1 MRPNCE
7 NWIGNGR
14 TNGHAEIQTNERMDG
29 QTGTPSHTDAWTH
42 LKTRKIITYLYFFFP
57 HTTFTILTGYRCDIE
72 LVLRAFLSIF
82 DPKRT
87 HFFFIRTWSMKSEP
101 GCEKMKKIS
110 ILIFSFAS
118 PKSFFFFFYW
128 KNILI
133 LNFFTTW
140 LRYHRKGS

>member
-1 MRPNCE
+1 
-7 NWIGNGR
+7 
-14 TNGHAEIQTNERMDG
+14 MDG

-101 GCEKMKKIS
+101 GYKKMKKIS
-110 ILIFSFAS
+110 ILIFSSAS
-118 PKSFFFFFYW
+118 PKNSFSFSIERIYLFLIFLQPGSDIIEKVL
-128 KNILI
+128 KNKRVVKEIRMTYL
-133 LNFFTTW
+133 
-140 LRYHRKGS
+140 LRRSL